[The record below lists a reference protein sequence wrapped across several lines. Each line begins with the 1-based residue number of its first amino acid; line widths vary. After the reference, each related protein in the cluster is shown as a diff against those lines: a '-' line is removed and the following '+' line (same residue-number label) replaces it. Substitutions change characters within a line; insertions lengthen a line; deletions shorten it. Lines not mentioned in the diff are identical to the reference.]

1 MLNKSL
7 GKTVPENHVLV
18 EEEVVAHK
26 ITEIIFFFSF
36 MYSARLENTLLN
48 ITKRNSISSG
58 FPERITSMLLAIA
71 K

>member
-26 ITEIIFFFSF
+26 TTEIYFFSF
-36 MYSARLENTLLN
+36 MYSARLGNTLLN
-48 ITKRNSISSG
+48 ITKRNSVTSG

>member
-7 GKTVPENHVLV
+7 GKTVPENHILV

-26 ITEIIFFFSF
+26 ITEIIFFSF

-48 ITKRNSISSG
+48 ITKRNSITSG